1 MELADFSIRI
11 MVAIILGFFIGLE
24 RQLTN
29 HPAGIRTTVLVS
41 TGACLFTMFSQIM
54 GVEDT
59 TRIAA
64 QVVTGIG
71 FLCSGIILKEG
82 LNVKGINTATTI
94 WCTAAIGVITS
105 SGYLDFAIVGTA
117 LLIGSTLIFRVI
129 SRRVTPLVSSND
141 YDDGNVY
148 NLSISCTEEYEF
160 EIRSA
165 IVRSLENSK
174 LQLTHLESADIGEKV
189 KIQAHVVIYGSR
201 RDVYI
206 ERLTAVLSLEKGV
219 EKIGWVLES

>member
-1 MELADFSIRI
+1 MTLTDFSIRL
-11 MVAIILGFFIGLE
+11 MTAIVLGFFIGLE

-41 TGACLFTMFSQIM
+41 TGACLFTMFSQLM

-105 SGYLDFAIVGTA
+105 SGFLDFAIVGT
-117 LLIGSTLIFRVI
+117 LLLLGSTLLFRFI
-129 SRRVTPLVSSND
+129 SRKVSPISNRG
-141 YDDGNVY
+141 DDEGSVY
-148 NLSISCTEEYEF
+148 KLSISCSEATEMA
-160 EIRSA
+160 IRSS
-165 IVRSLENSK
+165 IVRNLERSK
-174 LQLTHLESADIGEKV
+174 LQLTHLESADSIGDKV
-189 KIQAHVVIYGSR
+189 EIYAHVSIYGPR
-201 RDVYI
+201 QDIYI
-206 ERLTAVLSLEKGV
+206 EKLTSVLSLENGV
-219 EKIGWVLES
+219 SKIGWERE